1 MKGTIAATAVAV
13 TMVATFVVAA
23 TTQKSPDTFKA
34 TATVK
39 GGNASASAAMV
50 LSIDRYATEAERAA
64 LLKAVQSGGGAAQ
77 AALKARENIG
87 YIQLGERRTPIKYA
101 WRTPMGSGE
110 LLTVATA
117 EPILFLGGGLPK
129 ADAKSGFDV
138 AVAILDVK
146 NGQPGTG
153 ELAPA
158 AQVAMDEN
166 GALRIKDYSSLVIW
180 LNGLVRGQ

>member
-1 MKGTIAATAVAV
+1 MKRTIAALAVAM
-13 TMVATFVVAA
+13 TLAATFVAAA
-23 TTQKSPDTFKA
+23 TTQKTPDTFKA

-50 LSIDRYATEAERAA
+50 VSIDRYATEAERAA
-64 LLKAVQSGGGAAQ
+64 LIKAVRSGGGAAQ
-77 AALKARENIG
+77 AALKARENVG

-101 WRTPMGSGE
+101 WRTPMGAGE

-158 AQVAMDEN
+158 AQVAMDDN
-166 GALRIKDYSSLVIW
+166 GALRITDYSSLVIW